1 MFRKV
6 LVANRGVAACRTLR
20 TLRRMGIASV
30 AVYSEADRYALHVD
44 AADEAACIGPAATAE
59 SYLRIDRMLEAARA
73 TGAEAVHPGY
83 GFLAENA
90 DFAEACE
97 SAGLVFVG
105 PTPKQIRAFGLKHQ
119 ARALARDAGLP
130 LLPGSPL
137 LADAAAALQAADAI
151 GYPVMLKSTAG
162 GGGIGLVACTDAQA
176 LEDAFD
182 RVARLAANSFGDAGL
197 FVERAVSRGRH
208 IEVQV
213 FGDGRGQVAVL
224 GDRDCSAQRRH
235 QKIVEETP
243 SPGLPVQIRTA
254 LHDAARRLCESVSY
268 ASAGTVE
275 FIYDAAT
282 QAPYFLEV
290 NTRLQVEHGVTE
302 AVLGIDLVEWM
313 LRQAAGKGLPA
324 LPEPPAER
332 HAIQVRLY
340 AEDPA
345 EDFRPAAGLLS
356 TVCFPTT
363 ARVDACVASG
373 HDVTPFYDSML
384 ATVIAAGPDR
394 PAALAVLR
402 QALAETRLEGIQTNL
417 PYLRHLLDIGTL
429 DGEVTTA
436 TLAATPY
443 APPRITVL
451 APGTQTTIQDYPG
464 RLGFWHVG
472 VPPSGPMDDFS
483 FRLANTAVGNGPG
496 AAGLEVVVAG
506 PTLRF
511 DTDAVV
517 CLAGAELPATL
528 DGVPA
533 PYWQA
538 LDVRRGTV
546 LSIGTGAPAGARAY
560 LAFRGGLDVPE
571 YLGSRA
577 TFTLGGFGGVAGR
590 ALLAGDVLV
599 TAGAACVSA
608 CDVPGGCRPVIG
620 QDWEIAVLDGPHGA
634 PEFFTAAWIEAFY
647 AATWRVHY
655 NSSRTGVRLI
665 GPRPDWARAD
675 GGEAGLHPSN
685 LHATPYAIG
694 SVDFTGDMPV
704 ILGPDGPSLGG
715 FVCPVV
721 VIRAELWKLGQLRAG
736 DAVRFRP
743 VTESAAADLLRQQ
756 DDAVR
761 FFATPLAAPGS
772 GRSPAVLR
780 TRPAGAGPAVT
791 YRRSGDDNVLVEFGA
806 QVLDLELRL
815 RVHMLM
821 QSLQAKRLPGII
833 DLTPGIRALQV
844 HFDPRVLPSAE
855 LLAALEQAEAGL
867 PANEA
872 FEVPSRL
879 VHLPISWD
887 DPATHVAIERY
898 MRGVRPDA
906 PWCPSNI
913 EFIRRINGLD
923 TVDEVK
929 RIVLGAE
936 YLVLGLGDVYLGA
949 PVATPLDPRHRLV
962 TTKYNPARTWTP
974 ENAVG
979 IGGAYL
985 CVYGMEG
992 PGGYQ
997 FVGRTCQMWNAQR
1010 ATPDFQPGQP
1020 WLLRF
1025 FDRIRFYEVDADTLL
1040 RFRDDFRHGRTRLQ
1054 IESGRFRIA
1063 EYRDFLAGHADSIAA
1078 FKARQQAAFL
1088 AERARWMDEAE
1099 PMAPTSQDLEAPV
1112 PPPGHEAVPSPV
1124 AGGVWRLLVAEG
1136 DLVHRGQTLLIL
1148 ESMKAEIGVTT
1159 PCDGRVVAIRCTE
1172 GQVVAMGQVLV
1183 EVADQPEAT
1192 AQTIISSGV
1201 GL

>member
-1 MFRKV
+1 MGDHITMFRKV
-6 LVANRGVAACRTLR
+6 LVANRGVAACRILR

-44 AADEAACIGPAATAE
+44 AADEAVCIGPAAAAE

-90 DFAEACE
+90 DLAEACQA
-97 SAGLVFVG
+97 AGLVFVG
-105 PTPKQIRAFGLKHQ
+105 PTPEQIRTFGLKHRARELAQ
-119 ARALARDAGLP
+119 AAGVP

-137 LADAAAALQAADAI
+137 LADAAAARQAADAI

-162 GGGIGLVACTDAQA
+162 GGGIGLVACADGQA

-182 RVARLAANSFGDAGL
+182 RVARLAANSFGNAGL

-213 FGDGRGQVAVL
+213 FGDGRGRVAAL

-243 SPGLPVQIRTA
+243 SPGLPAQVRTG

-275 FIYDAAT
+275 FIYDVAT
-282 QAPYFLEV
+282 ETPYFLEV

-313 LRQAAGKGLPA
+313 LRQAVGEDLPV

-356 TVCFPTT
+356 AVCFPES

-373 HDVTPFYDSML
+373 HEVTPFYDSML
-384 ATVIAAGPDR
+384 ATVIAAGADR
-394 PAALAVLR
+394 PAALAALR
-402 QALAETRLEGIQTNL
+402 HALAETRLEGIQTNL
-417 PYLRHLLDIGTL
+417 AYLRHLLESGAL

-451 APGTQTTIQDYPG
+451 APGTQTTVQDYPG

-472 VPPSGPMDDFS
+472 VPPSGPMDDLS
-483 FRLANTAVGNGPG
+483 FRLANRAVGNAAG
-496 AAGLEVVVAG
+496 AAGLEIVVAG
-506 PTLRF
+506 PSLRF

-528 DGVPA
+528 DGVPV
-533 PYWQA
+533 PYWRA
-538 LDVRRGTV
+538 IEVRRGTV

-560 LAFRGGLDVPE
+560 LAVRGGLEVPE

-599 TAGAACVSA
+599 MADAACLPA
-608 CDVPGGCRPVIG
+608 RDVPFGCRPVIV

-634 PEFFTAAWIEAFY
+634 PEFFTDAGVEAFY

-665 GPRPDWARAD
+665 GPRPEWARAD

-685 LHATPYAIG
+685 IHDTPYAIG

-721 VIRAELWKLGQLRAG
+721 VVRAELWKLGQLRAG

-743 VTESAAADLLRQQ
+743 VTENAAAELLRQQ

-761 FFATPLAAPGS
+761 DFATPSAAPAF
-772 GRSPAVLR
+772 GRSPAILR
-780 TRPAGAGPAVT
+780 THPAVT
-791 YRRSGDDNVLVEFGA
+791 YRRSGDNNILVEFGA

-821 QSLQAKRLPGII
+821 QSLQAAPLPGII

-844 HFDPRVLPSAE
+844 HFDPRLLPAAE
-855 LLAALEQAEAGL
+855 LLATLEQAEAGL
-867 PANEA
+867 PDNDA
-872 FEVPSRL
+872 FEVPSRI
-879 VHLPISWD
+879 VHLPLSWD
-887 DPATHVAIERY
+887 DPATRLAIERY

-997 FVGRTCQMWNAQR
+997 FVGRTCQMWNRQR
-1010 ATPDFQPGQP
+1010 VTPDFQPGQP

-1025 FDRIRFYEVDADTLL
+1025 FDRIRFHEVDADTLL
-1040 RFRDDFRHGRTRLQ
+1040 RFRDDFRHGRARLQ
-1054 IESGRFRIA
+1054 IEPGQFRIA
-1063 EYRDFLAGHADSIAA
+1063 EYRAFLAEHADSIAT

-1099 PMAPTSQDLEAPV
+1099 PVAPTEQDVQAPV
-1112 PPPGHEAVPSPV
+1112 PPLGHEAVPSPV
-1124 AGGVWRLLVAEG
+1124 AGGVWKLLVAAG
-1136 DLVHRGQTLLIL
+1136 DVVRRGQTLLVL
-1148 ESMKAEIGVTT
+1148 EAMKAEIAVNM
-1159 PCDGRVVAIRCTE
+1159 PCDGRVMAIHCTE

-1183 EVADQPEAT
+1183 EVQPDAA

-1201 GL
+1201 GS